1 MIFSMINIEFYYFSI
16 PFISFSVFILWQF
29 VGLRVL
35 KNKTYVQVW
44 VIGVVIGFSVTT
56 VCHIIGVIT
65 LGNLILNALFSLGVN
80 LTISM
85 MVSLLYLIPIQL
97 GVSSQRVRILL
108 ELEKSH
114 EGMTSQD
121 ILNVYNAND
130 ILQARLGR
138 LTKSGQVEFSGG
150 KYYLGSAVSLVIM
163 TQIYNL
169 AALILFGKKNE
180 I

>member
-1 MIFSMINIEFYYFSI
+1 MINIDFYYLTI
-16 PFISFSVFILWQF
+16 PFISFAGFILWQLI
-29 VGLRVL
+29 GLRVL
-35 KNKTYVQVW
+35 KNKSYVQVW
-44 VIGVVIGFSVTT
+44 VLGVVVGFSITT
-56 VCHIIGVIT
+56 ACHIIGVIQ
-65 LGNLILNALFSLGVN
+65 LGDSILNALFSLGAN
-80 LTISM
+80 LIISM

-108 ELEKSH
+108 ELEKSP
-114 EGMTSQD
+114 EGITSQD

-130 ILQARLGR
+130 ILHARLER
-138 LTKSGQVEFSGG
+138 LTKSGQVEFSDG
-150 KYYLGSAVSLVIM
+150 KYYLGRAVPLVIL